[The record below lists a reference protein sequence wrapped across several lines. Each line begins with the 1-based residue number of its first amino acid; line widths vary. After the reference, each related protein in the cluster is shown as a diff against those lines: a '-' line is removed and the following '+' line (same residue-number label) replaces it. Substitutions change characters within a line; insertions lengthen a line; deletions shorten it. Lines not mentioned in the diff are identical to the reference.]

1 MASSLGVVVG
11 DRGTDT
17 TTRRL
22 GGQHRVRGDPA
33 GSRGAPLGW
42 RATWAARP
50 RSAVAA
56 GRRFCRMGMPRP
68 RSLQQGSAARP
79 RGDPGGQ
86 QPDTSRESRWPGCS
100 GQAVLEADMKEML
113 RLRQQGTLSATLW
126 RPAGPTASRGAG
138 GGERSWA
145 NPPSMRSTNN
155 ANDHYRAARRST
167 RRR

>member
-1 MASSLGVVVG
+1 MSANETSATIMAASLGVVVG

-42 RATWAARP
+42 RATLAARP

-56 GRRFCRMGMPRP
+56 GRRFCRMGIPRP

-86 QPDTSRESRWPGCS
+86 QPDTSRGSRWPGYS
-100 GQAVLEADMKEML
+100 MRAVLEADMKEIL
-113 RLRQQGTLSATLW
+113 LLRQRGILPATLW
-126 RPAGPTASRGAG
+126 RPARPTASRGG
-138 GGERSWA
+138 
-145 NPPSMRSTNN
+145 
-155 ANDHYRAARRST
+155 
-167 RRR
+167 